1 MRCSILVLWG
11 TGGIIVSY
19 FEMVQNLNMDHWEH
33 IVLSRL
39 KMHMMDTYSNVN
51 TMAKNNNISL
61 RRAAYSLAMDH
72 VVEAMKMRGW
82 V

>member
-1 MRCSILVLWG
+1 VPHLFLRG
-11 TGGIIVSY
+11 TVGIIVSY
-19 FEMVQNLNMDHWEH
+19 FEMVQNLKMDQWEQD
-33 IVLSRL
+33 IVHSRL
-39 KMHMMDTYSNVN
+39 KQMMETHGNVN

-61 RRAAYSLAMDH
+61 RRASYSLAMEY